1 MAGTYDSI
9 NSYNSNSTAYVG
21 YINSLSL
28 YESNDLY
35 ENNSYTYDAWLI
47 FWDTENS
54 GYNDSNRTYD
64 GVLLSSGSDSGTGS
78 SSATGD
84 IVITIA
90 SQILV
95 SSDLSALAVSI
106 VKALANLD
114 ITLNSIATINQFIPG
129 SGVGSGTG
137 TESAEGAEY
146 TPEFN
151 AWNDS
156 YYSITFNAT
165 GYKFLGLDATPATGA
180 QVSIF
185 LESDLTAT
193 AYEIQYAS
201 SAPSGQTEV
210 FASAI
215 EIQKAVVVL
224 DGLIS
229 SVIIALEEQR
239 ARINIAA
246 NSDVTVTTMK
256 DAYAGAILS
265 GDVDLSPT
273 AYEIQYA
280 SSSMSIDG
288 SCTPTAIEILYAVPD
303 QLSGE
308 SDFAADSIRVRVVS
322 ASLSIET
329 SVNVGSYK
337 FARALV
343 DNLIDAD
350 LTATA
355 YKDAFAAVSIDIDCT
370 VQTRAIEILYAFV
383 DPMSSESDVAAVG
396 TEILFTGSQ
405 VEIESDTSVTAYEI
419 LFAKADLAVDGYVL
433 TLAQEILYPQIT
445 ISGESDLNAT
455 AYKIA
460 KAAAQPSGD
469 VDVSPTSYK
478 FAYARQETQIT
489 SEVIT
494 EALEILYARAVLD
507 GTAFNVIVGKE
518 ILLAKISIGIESA
531 ILVLNPTR
539 FSDNIVEDTQ
549 NIRTL
554 LIIDNKPI
562 TEQNRSLSSSI
573 VQPLFENV
581 NWKAT
586 RSRYYKSSS
595 GRKTFSLQWTMI
607 PGTREG
613 TVDLKFARDLIN
625 SIGNDP
631 DIHTVKL
638 LNMDSSGTTPYTE
651 DEYNVIVRN
660 YSESLRRRDLV
671 GGEYWW
677 DCTLEL
683 EEV

>member
-1 MAGTYDSI
+1 MAD
-9 NSYNSNSTAYVG
+9 
-21 YINSLSL
+21 
-28 YESNDLY
+28 
-35 ENNSYTYDAWLI
+35 
-47 FWDTENS
+47 
-54 GYNDSNRTYD
+54 
-64 GVLLSSGSDSGTGS
+64 
-78 SSATGD
+78 
-84 IVITIA
+84 
-90 SQILV
+90 
-95 SSDLSALAVSI
+95 
-106 VKALANLD
+106 
-114 ITLNSIATINQFIPG
+114 
-129 SGVGSGTG
+129 
-137 TESAEGAEY
+137 
-146 TPEFN
+146 

-156 YYSITFNAT
+156 YYSITFNAA
-165 GYKFLGLDATPATGA
+165 GYKFYGLDVEPSIAAAGLFIESNLT
-180 QVSIF
+180 VS
-185 LESDLTAT
+185 

-201 SAPSGQTEV
+201 
-210 FASAI
+210 ASISSNIEIFDATAL
-215 EIQKAVVVL
+215 EIQKAR
-224 DGLIS
+224 IS
-229 SVIIALEEQR
+229 ISGFAVTATLALEQVL
-239 ARINIAA
+239 AKIAINVESSLT
-246 NSDVTVTTMK
+246 SDTMK
-256 DAYAGAILS
+256 DAYAAASLS
-265 GDVDLSPT
+265 GDASVVSSPI
-273 AYEIQYA
+273 EIQFA
-280 SSSMSIDG
+280 SASVSFDG
-288 SCTPTAIEILYAVPD
+288 ECTPTAIEILYADPVD
-303 QLSGE
+303 QSIE
-308 SDFAADSIRVRVVS
+308 SNFTSSATRVRVVS

-337 FARALV
+337 FARALI
-343 DNLIDAD
+343 DNLIDGD

-355 YKDAFAAVSIDIDCT
+355 YKETFATVSIDIDCT
-370 VQTRAIEILYAFV
+370 VQPRAIEILYAFV
-383 DPMSSESDVAAVG
+383 DPMSSESDVTAVG
-396 TEILFTGSQ
+396 TEILLTGSQ
-405 VEIESDTSVTAYEI
+405 IEIESDASVTAYEI
-419 LFAKADLAVDGYVL
+419 LFANADLAVDGYVL

-460 KAAAQPSGD
+460 KASAQPSGD

-478 FAYARQETQIT
+478 FAYTRQETQIT

-507 GTAFNVIVGKE
+507 GTAFNVVVGKE
-518 ILLAKISIGIESA
+518 ILLAKISIGMDSA

-573 VQPLFENV
+573 VQPVFENV